1 MIIKKI
7 VQHTAMLT
15 LAAAVSI
22 SASSVH
28 ADSVNYII
36 PFGPGGESD
45 VSARMQQSF
54 YKEKFGEYQKLW
66 YLTQFLRSLTQF
78 IQTVMKSTKVLQS
91 TANSTKKLWHSQALS
106 KTR

>member
-45 VSARMQQSF
+45 VSARMQLVVNHTMLKSL
-54 YKEKFGEYQKLW
+54 GEL
-66 YLTQFLRSLTQF
+66 LTPIKKGGL
-78 IQTVMKSTKVLQS
+78 VLP
-91 TANSTKKLWHSQALS
+91 NCF
-106 KTR
+106 

>member
-54 YKEKFGEYQKLW
+54 YKEKFGDKTILQVLDLPKELQKLQLKQW
-66 YLTQFLRSLTQF
+66 EITQLHR
-78 IQTVMKSTKVLQS
+78 MQS
-91 TANSTKKLWHSQALS
+91 
-106 KTR
+106 